1 MVTIYDVPPGELVAK
16 LAVRL
21 KEMDSIKPPEWAD
34 FVKTGRH
41 AEKAPVQEDWWFT
54 RAASVLRKVYIEG
67 PIGTERLAATYG
79 GFADRGS
86 KPNRAVRGSRS
97 IARKCLMQLETNG
110 FVAKDKNRGRI
121 ITAKGRGLL
130 DKVAM
135 EVHQE
140 SKKS

>member
-16 LAVRL
+16 LAGKLR
-21 KEMDSIKPPEWAD
+21 EIDAIKPPEWAD

-41 AEKAPVQEDWWFT
+41 TEKAPVQEGWWFT

-86 KPNRAVRGSRS
+86 KPNKAVKGSRS
-97 IARKCLMQLETNG
+97 VTRKCLMQLEASG
-110 FVAKDKNRGRI
+110 LIAKDKNKGRV
-121 ITAKGRGLL
+121 ITAKGRALL

-135 EVHQE
+135 GIHEGT
-140 SKKS
+140 KKG